1 MKKSRFSTEQIIGF
15 IKQADAGMAVAELC
29 RRHGFSPASFYQW
42 RAKYGGMEA
51 DEAKRLKEL
60 EVQNTRLKKLLA
72 EAHLDIEAL
81 KVGFGGKTL
90 APQRKREAIRRML
103 EHTPLSERRACRLAG
118 LSRDA
123 FRHTPV
129 PTPATQA
136 LSARLVELAQTHR
149 RFGYRRLHDL
159 LRPEFPSVNHKKIY
173 RLYEEAELKVRKR
186 RKAKRPVGERQKLLA
201 SSMPNDTWSM
211 DFVFDALANARRIKC
226 LTVVDDFT
234 RESVDIAVD
243 HGISGAYVVRLL
255 DQAAC
260 FRGYPRAVRT
270 DNGPEFTSRAFIA
283 WTQQHG
289 IEHILIEPGA
299 PTQNAYIESF
309 NGKFRDECLNEH
321 WFTSLAQARD
331 VIADWRRHYNQI
343 RPHSS
348 CGRIPP
354 AQFAANYRTQQ
365 ANNAVPFNPGL
376 YQ

>member
-1 MKKSRFSTEQIIGF
+1 
-15 IKQADAGMAVAELC
+15 
-29 RRHGFSPASFYQW
+29 
-42 RAKYGGMEA
+42 
-51 DEAKRLKEL
+51 
-60 EVQNTRLKKLLA
+60 
-72 EAHLDIEAL
+72 
-81 KVGFGGKTL
+81 
-90 APQRKREAIRRML
+90 
-103 EHTPLSERRACRLAG
+103 
-118 LSRDA
+118 
-123 FRHTPV
+123 
-129 PTPATQA
+129 
-136 LSARLVELAQTHR
+136 
-149 RFGYRRLHDL
+149 
-159 LRPEFPSVNHKKIY
+159 
-173 RLYEEAELKVRKR
+173 
-186 RKAKRPVGERQKLLA
+186 
-201 SSMPNDTWSM
+201 MPNDTWSM

-255 DQAAC
+255 DQAAW

-270 DNGPEFTSRAFIA
+270 DRPRVHQSRLHCLDATTWHQVDPDRA
-283 WTQQHG
+283 RC
-289 IEHILIEPGA
+289 

-309 NGKFRDECLNEH
+309 NSKFRDECLNEH

-354 AQFAANYRTQQ
+354 AQFAANYRTQK